1 MTWRTVE
8 KTTDWKSRAY
18 TGWAISILLSLE
30 REEKHRFLSED

>member
-18 TGWAISILLSLE
+18 RGWAISILLNLLE
-30 REEKHRFLSED
+30 EKKHRFFV